1 MKAKLLI
8 LPLFGFVLV
17 FCGFAKAQEKA
28 WGIPDKEAQKV
39 EVKIDKSKVSPEFRK
54 ILDAEEKAIKEI
66 EELNER
72 MKTLDGNQ
80 IAELQKEVEKIKK
93 ATEIEI
99 LKIRLGIAKERND
112 TKNIQEIEKAIDQLE
127 NPPPVVEDEE
137 SKALGGTLKKGS
149 GEK

>member
-8 LPLFGFVLV
+8 LLLFGFVLV
-17 FCGFAKAQEKA
+17 WCGFAKAQEKT
-28 WGIPDKEAQKV
+28 WGIPDKEAKKT
-39 EVKIDKSKVSPEFRK
+39 EVKIDKTKVSSEFRK
-54 ILDAEEKAIKEI
+54 ILEAEEKAIKEI
-66 EELNER
+66 EELSEK

-93 ATEIEI
+93 DTEIEI
-99 LKIRLGIAKERND
+99 LKIRLGMAKERND
-112 TKNIQEIEKAIDQLE
+112 SEDIREIQKAIDQLE

-137 SKALGGTLKKGS
+137 SKALGETLKKGN